1 MAANDD
7 SNNSNGSN
15 GAGKSPKKFHGKKR
29 VAQLTQAADVL
40 QGLLQNSKSHLSDGF
55 IRWRLEQ
62 QWTEIVGAT
71 IGEQT
76 LPCAFEKG
84 TLFIWVKHPA
94 WAQQLRFFQ
103 DSIKDKVNA
112 HLGREPGK
120 EWARYIKFTLSRR
133 SATTE
138 LKNSSD

>member
-1 MAANDD
+1 MMA
-7 SNNSNGSN
+7 
-15 GAGKSPKKFHGKKR
+15 KKR
-29 VAQLTQAADVL
+29 NAQLTQAADVL

-55 IRWRLEQ
+55 TRWRLEQ

-71 IGEQT
+71 IAEQT
-76 LPCAFEKG
+76 LPCAYEKG

-103 DSIKDKVNA
+103 DSIRDKVNA
-112 HLGREPGK
+112 HVGR

-133 SATTE
+133 AATTE
-138 LKNSSD
+138 LKNSPD